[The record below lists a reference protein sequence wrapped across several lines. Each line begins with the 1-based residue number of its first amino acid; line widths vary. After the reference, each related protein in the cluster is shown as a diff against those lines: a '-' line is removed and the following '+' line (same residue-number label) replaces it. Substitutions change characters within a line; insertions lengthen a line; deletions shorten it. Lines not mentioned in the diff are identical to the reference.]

1 MEKDCGFIFSIPMV
15 CCKEENVVAAAPRCE
30 LDTSGFCPEKDEKM
44 SMTCGKR
51 ADSEAIR
58 IHGGV

>member
-1 MEKDCGFIFSIPMV
+1 MV

-30 LDTSGFCPEKDEKM
+30 LDTSGFCPEKDEKTSM
-44 SMTCGKR
+44 TMTCGKR